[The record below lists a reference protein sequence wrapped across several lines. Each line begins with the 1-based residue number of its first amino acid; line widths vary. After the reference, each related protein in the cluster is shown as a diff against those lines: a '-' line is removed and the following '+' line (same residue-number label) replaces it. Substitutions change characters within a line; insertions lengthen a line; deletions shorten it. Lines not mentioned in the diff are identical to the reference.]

1 MSSKQFWWGMSEQK
15 KLDMPFFWQI
25 PFAASYICAR
35 NFSCF
40 CHPHIILTNF
50 LALLTRNTM
59 GKFNKGDFHD
69 SMKIFTY
76 VHYNKGQSSLMRSKK
91 NSTKHGIYIHLFF
104 ADTLRSAKYLNNWP
118 TCTISWN
125 HPNFGKSFKLRKL
138 FFLFYSFKYE
148 AVECLFYFFLTSMK
162 YINISNKWM
171 IWNGL
176 ESKRPFFGF
185 IEENMDLSHI
195 LNFINL
201 LE

>member
-104 ADTLRSAKYLNNWP
+104 ADTLRSAKYLNSCRP
-118 TCTISWN
+118 TCTIPWN
-125 HPNFGKSFKLRKL
+125 HLILANPLKLRKL
-138 FFLFYSFKYE
+138 FFYLTHSKMKRLNACFTFSYHQWSTYFK
-148 AVECLFYFFLTSMK
+148 
-162 YINISNKWM
+162 
-171 IWNGL
+171 
-176 ESKRPFFGF
+176 
-185 IEENMDLSHI
+185 
-195 LNFINL
+195 
-201 LE
+201 

>member
-118 TCTISWN
+118 TL
-125 HPNFGKSFKLRKL
+125 HFGKSFKLRKL
-138 FFLFYSFKYE
+138 FFILLIQIWSGWMLVLLFLNINEVHKYFK
-148 AVECLFYFFLTSMK
+148 
-162 YINISNKWM
+162 
-171 IWNGL
+171 
-176 ESKRPFFGF
+176 
-185 IEENMDLSHI
+185 
-195 LNFINL
+195 
-201 LE
+201 

>member
-1 MSSKQFWWGMSEQK
+1 MYPKFSLNFLRIGMSSKQFWWGMFDVCPNNRNLTCHFSDK
-15 KLDMPFFWQI
+15 YLLLRR
-25 PFAASYICAR
+25 ICAR

-118 TCTISWN
+118 TLHIPWN
-125 HPNFGKSFKLRKL
+125 HLILANRLSWELY
-138 FFLFYSFKYE
+138 FLFATVRGYDRKIDF
-148 AVECLFYFFLTSMK
+148 LFITQ
-162 YINISNKWM
+162 I
-171 IWNGL
+171 
-176 ESKRPFFGF
+176 
-185 IEENMDLSHI
+185 
-195 LNFINL
+195 
-201 LE
+201 

>member
-138 FFLFYSFKYE
+138 FFYFTHSNMKRLNACFTFSYHQWSTYFKQ
-148 AVECLFYFFLTSMK
+148 MK
-162 YINISNKWM
+162 DMKWTGIKITM
-171 IWNGL
+171 FWPSVL
-176 ESKRPFFGF
+176 A
-185 IEENMDLSHI
+185 
-195 LNFINL
+195 
-201 LE
+201 

>member
-25 PFAASYICAR
+25 PFAASYICARR

-104 ADTLRSAKYLNNWP
+104 ADTLRSAKYLNNCRP
-118 TCTISWN
+118 TCTIPWN
-125 HPNFGKSFKLRKL
+125 HLILANPLKLRK

-148 AVECLFYFFLTSMK
+148 VMLVLLFLI
-162 YINISNKWM
+162 INEVHISNQEYFCAWLP
-171 IWNGL
+171 WNYGYQTTTVI
-176 ESKRPFFGF
+176 F
-185 IEENMDLSHI
+185 
-195 LNFINL
+195 
-201 LE
+201 

>member
-1 MSSKQFWWGMSEQK
+1 MNQQPKTNTDVVPQRWLQCIFTMYPKFWLNFLRIGMSSKQFCWGMSEQK

-25 PFAASYICAR
+25 PFAASYICARR

-104 ADTLRSAKYLNNWP
+104 ADTLRSAKYLN
-118 TCTISWN
+118 T
-125 HPNFGKSFKLRKL
+125 
-138 FFLFYSFKYE
+138 
-148 AVECLFYFFLTSMK
+148 
-162 YINISNKWM
+162 
-171 IWNGL
+171 
-176 ESKRPFFGF
+176 
-185 IEENMDLSHI
+185 
-195 LNFINL
+195 
-201 LE
+201 

>member
-1 MSSKQFWWGMSEQK
+1 MYPKFSLNFLRIGMSSKQFWWGMFDVCPNNRNLTCHFSDK
-15 KLDMPFFWQI
+15 YLLLRR
-25 PFAASYICAR
+25 ICAR

-118 TCTISWN
+118 TLLHIPWN
-125 HPNFGKSFKLRKL
+125 HLILANR
-138 FFLFYSFKYE
+138 
-148 AVECLFYFFLTSMK
+148 
-162 YINISNKWM
+162 
-171 IWNGL
+171 
-176 ESKRPFFGF
+176 
-185 IEENMDLSHI
+185 LS
-195 LNFINL
+195 
-201 LE
+201 

>member
-1 MSSKQFWWGMSEQK
+1 MNFLRIGMSSKQFWWGMSEQK

-118 TCTISWN
+118 TL
-125 HPNFGKSFKLRKL
+125 HFGKSFKLRKL
-138 FFLFYSFKYE
+138 FFILLIQIWSGWMLVLLFLNINEVHKYFK
-148 AVECLFYFFLTSMK
+148 
-162 YINISNKWM
+162 
-171 IWNGL
+171 
-176 ESKRPFFGF
+176 
-185 IEENMDLSHI
+185 
-195 LNFINL
+195 
-201 LE
+201 